1 MFFKPLVRLSCV
13 ATLAGNAW
21 AAPVASNVSLVA
33 RAPTQVFPRAA
44 PPAGAIPC
52 SNDDQTDAGANDP
65 DKNLP
70 SCGDLGGRTPFP
82 CTNSNLVAFEENL
95 PFRLSTRT
103 LAFRVR
109 TARVA
114 LAVAESGAAE
124 CSEGTVWLTRE
135 WMVKAGGFNRN
146 PAMQTAGWPTPKLA
160 ARTGT
165 SLWFRSIQVP
175 GFNNLEPLW
184 KIVENHKHLEPVVEY
199 TLSRPAIQSPHR
211 KQEGNRKAGRS
222 RMSLV
227 RREMPACR
235 LSGRF
240 EDDGE
245 KQVPR
250 GHGAS
255 ALSTATLPIPLI
267 PECGTTF

>member
-1 MFFKPLVRLSCV
+1 MFFKPLVLLSCM

-21 AAPVASNVSLVA
+21 AAPVASNVSLV
-33 RAPTQVFPRAA
+33 
-44 PPAGAIPC
+44 
-52 SNDDQTDAGANDP
+52 
-65 DKNLP
+65 
-70 SCGDLGGRTPFP
+70 CGDLGGRTPFP
-82 CTNSNLVAFEENL
+82 CTNSNLVGIEENL

-103 LAFRVR
+103 LAFRMC

-135 WMVKAGGFNRN
+135 WIVKAGGCVKVSTDVSSTGILPCKR
-146 PAMQTAGWPTPKLA
+146 PAGQL
-160 ARTGT
+160 
-165 SLWFRSIQVP
+165 P
-175 GFNNLEPLW
+175 GLNNLEPLW

-222 RMSLV
+222 RTSLV

>member
-1 MFFKPLVRLSCV
+1 MCLSHTVFFFH
-13 ATLAGNAW
+13 
-21 AAPVASNVSLVA
+21 SNRQSTGILPCK
-33 RAPTQVFPRAA
+33 R
-44 PPAGAIPC
+44 PAGQRESSAH
-52 SNDDQTDAGANDP
+52 
-65 DKNLP
+65 
-70 SCGDLGGRTPFP
+70 DL
-82 CTNSNLVAFEENL
+82 L
-95 PFRLSTRT
+95 
-103 LAFRVR
+103 
-109 TARVA
+109 
-114 LAVAESGAAE
+114 
-124 CSEGTVWLTRE
+124 E
-135 WMVKAGGFNRN
+135 WCVLRR
-146 PAMQTAGWPTPKLA
+146 PKLA

-222 RMSLV
+222 RTSLV